1 MNGYMFAE
9 TRFAICDL
17 TQIPNTTAQTILA
30 WLRRLTAHAPNAHES
45 ELMI

>member
-1 MNGYMFAE
+1 VNGFMLAE

-30 WLRRLTAHAPNAHES
+30 WLRRLTANAPTAHES